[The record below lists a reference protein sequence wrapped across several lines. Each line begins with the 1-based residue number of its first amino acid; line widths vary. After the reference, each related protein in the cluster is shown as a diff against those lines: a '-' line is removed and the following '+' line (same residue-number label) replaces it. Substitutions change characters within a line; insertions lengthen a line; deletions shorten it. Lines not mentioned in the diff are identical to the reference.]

1 MTHNMVMKQVNVA
14 EAKQRLSELLER
26 ASRGERIAI
35 CRRNQPIAEL
45 GPVEHRPTRLRPF
58 GLAKGRL
65 RVPADFDAPLSSADL
80 KAWYGE

>member
-1 MTHNMVMKQVNVA
+1 MKQVNVA
-14 EAKQRLSELLER
+14 EAKQRLSELLDR

-45 GPVEHRPTRLRPF
+45 GPVERRPSRLRPF

-65 RVPADFDAPLSSADL
+65 RVPSKFDAPLSPVELD
-80 KAWYGE
+80 AWYGE